1 MLIST
6 TAINSLFKRICENI
20 GIKRD
25 VNTHCLRHTFATRC
39 IEAGIS
45 LPVLQTLMGHDKI
58 QTTIDTYSNIY
69 NYYQQKEKQKYID
82 YLNSNDM

>member
-1 MLIST
+1 MLFCKYDGNLITT
-6 TAINSLFKRICENI
+6 TAINCSFKRICKKI
-20 GIKRD
+20 GIKKD

-58 QTTIDTYSNIY
+58 QTTINTYSNIY
-69 NYYQQKEKQKYID
+69 NYYQQKNIEK
-82 YLNSNDM
+82 